1 VTNKNIE
8 EIAKEVIRGKY
19 GNGKERKEALGS
31 DYNAVQAEVIRLLK
45 KPKKIGL

>member
-31 DYNAVQAEVIRLLK
+31 DYNAVQAEVNMIISQK
-45 KPKKIGL
+45 K